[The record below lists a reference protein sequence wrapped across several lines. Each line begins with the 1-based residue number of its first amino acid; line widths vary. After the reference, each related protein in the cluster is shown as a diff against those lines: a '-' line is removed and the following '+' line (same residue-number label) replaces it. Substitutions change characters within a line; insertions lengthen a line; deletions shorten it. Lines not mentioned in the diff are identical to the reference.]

1 MVKYNPLLAVST
13 ILIETLF
20 IGLIIL
26 KIYYSENISSLKT
39 FLPFANLLIVFLS
52 ILAVISIKQIEQN
65 SRREMENILLRN
77 HLKQIEDLVTS
88 LHAQRHEHTRHIQT
102 VQAMLYLG
110 EIEQATN
117 YLEGLTDQY
126 QNIQDLVYVGNPALT
141 ALLNSK
147 RKVAELKN
155 INFSF
160 SIKCDVNQMNISPWD
175 LCSLIGN
182 LLDNALEAAMLESKL
197 RRTGLEIK
205 YENGFYVIYVYNN
218 GAKISPLEKNMI
230 FAPGYTT
237 KGAETRGFG
246 LYLVKRI
253 VDKYEGFINLICEPR
268 TTFIISFPGPGN
280 INVINTVSKHGKHNE
295 VLAAK
300 Q

>member
-1 MVKYNPLLAVST
+1 MFKYNPLLAVST
-13 ILIETLF
+13 ILTETLF

-26 KIYYSENISSLKT
+26 KIYYSENIDSLKT
-39 FLPFANLLIVFLS
+39 FLPFANLLIILLS

-77 HLKQIEDLVTS
+77 HLKQIEDLVKS
-88 LHAQRHEHTRHIQT
+88 LHIQRHEHTRHIQT
-102 VQAMLYLG
+102 IQAMLYLD
-110 EIEQATN
+110 EIEQVTN

-126 QNIQDLVYVGNPALT
+126 QYIQDLVYVGHPALT

-160 SIKCDVNQMNISPWD
+160 SIKCDLTHMNIAPWD

-182 LLDNALEAAMLESKL
+182 LLDNALEAVLLESKS

-218 GAKISPLEKNMI
+218 GAKISPLEKDKI
-230 FAPGYTT
+230 FAAGYTT

-246 LYLVKRI
+246 LYLVKKI
-253 VDKYEGFINLICEPR
+253 VDKYEGFITLVCEPR
-268 TTFIISFPGPGN
+268 TTFIISFPGKGN
-280 INVINTVSKHGKHNE
+280 IDVTNTVINGGHSG
-295 VLAAK
+295 VLTTK
-300 Q
+300 